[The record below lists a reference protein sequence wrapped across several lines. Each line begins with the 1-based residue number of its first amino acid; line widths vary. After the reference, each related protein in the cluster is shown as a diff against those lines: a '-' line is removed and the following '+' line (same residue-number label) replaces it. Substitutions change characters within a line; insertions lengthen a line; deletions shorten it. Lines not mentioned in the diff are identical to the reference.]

1 MQFFKL
7 FLITHPTPSYI
18 LVGLLFTIFHCTR
31 CPFFE
36 EFFLFIRPVIF
47 YTSSLSLSTSIR
59 QICSFPLILWRP
71 ILPPPPPNFSFPVD
85 SSSSQV
91 KSFPIRTSVLYLV
104 RGIIP
109 QSRDLD
115 FLYTSIDVLRHSL
128 DRGIIP
134 HLMECLPWLRETD
147 SRSIE
152 VVMF

>member
-71 ILPPPPPNFSFPVD
+71 ILPPPPQLFFSSWLLLLP
-85 SSSSQV
+85 SQV
-91 KSFPIRTSVLYLV
+91 IPHTDQC
-104 RGIIP
+104 IIP
-109 QSRDLD
+109 RSRYHTSIEGLD